1 MRSLAGVPLTA
12 VILRSRPKVG
22 ASKDGCL
29 RARLTVAAL
38 AATLCA
44 LGPSLA
50 AGADLVEQGRD
61 LYAETCATCHGRDMV
76 NTGTLAFDLRNFP
89 KDDFVRFRDSVFNG
103 KNEVMPAWRDKLT
116 DEDLAALWAYV
127 RSGE

>member
-12 VILRSRPKVG
+12 VTLRSRPKVG

-50 AGADLVEQGRD
+50 AGADLFEQGRD

-89 KDDFVRFRDSVFNG
+89 KDDFARFRDSVFNG